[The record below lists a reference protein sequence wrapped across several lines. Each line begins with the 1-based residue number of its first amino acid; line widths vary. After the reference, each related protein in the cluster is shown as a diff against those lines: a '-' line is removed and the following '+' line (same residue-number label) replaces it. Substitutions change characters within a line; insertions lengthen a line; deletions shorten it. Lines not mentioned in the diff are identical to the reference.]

1 MCDEEGSRMIAD
13 VKSLR
18 KTGSGHLAFF
28 ENQRH
33 SPRGEQRAS
42 TRGRAMN
49 PSPRRRNWSEK
60 QRRPQIGPHNARQ
73 QYERYLARAREA
85 QVAGGGGG
93 EGKSY
98 HTAGPHFP
106 VFKGTSGRGGAEYE
120 N

>member
-28 ENQRH
+28 GNQRH
-33 SPRGEQRAS
+33 SPRGAQRAS

-85 QVAGGGGG
+85 QVAG
-93 EGKSY
+93 EVVEMENCY
-98 HTAGPHFP
+98 QHAEHYFR
-106 VFKGTSGRGGAEYE
+106 VMRG
-120 N
+120 